1 MRQDT
6 FFERKRATEPAK
18 RMENNYMDS
27 SFKSN
32 DSIRKSVNKLDKRM
46 SVLIM
51 SKD

>member
-1 MRQDT
+1 MRQET
-6 FFERKRATEPAK
+6 FFERKRTTEPTN
-18 RMENNYMDS
+18 RMENNYMIS

-32 DSIRKSVNKLDKRM
+32 DSIKKSVNKLEKRM